1 MPKIKYVI
9 AKPNNTSIIIYYS
22 YRGKEMR
29 FPTGI
34 RISNSK
40 YKSGKY
46 QDWDYSQNLVKSNV
60 LGYCKIRLN

>member
-1 MPKIKYVI
+1 MTKIKYVI

-22 YRGKEMR
+22 LRGKEMR
-29 FPTGI
+29 FPTGV

-46 QDWDYSQNLVKSNV
+46 QNNTDVQPSLLFKDFQEN
-60 LGYCKIRLN
+60 